1 MEDPFDTC
9 FFQVGGSKEPNW
21 FSSRHEK
28 ACICFSRKKKKR
40 CIASAWVH
48 SFGYTNKKNPPA
60 KVIDHLI
67 ESPQNEA
74 GFRHLINVDNSGSK
88 RHFEG
93 VNPRS
98 MYLYTT
104 REKRF

>member
-1 MEDPFDTC
+1 
-9 FFQVGGSKEPNW
+9 VV
-21 FSSRHEK
+21 
-28 ACICFSRKKKKR
+28 RKNPIGFLVAMRKHVSVSQEKKKR